1 MSKPATKAECLIQLA
16 MDHPVLRAR
25 QLREAGIG
33 SATLAAAVE
42 AGIIERVSRGIY
54 RHVDSEW
61 DENEHLSEVVARV
74 PQAVVVLLS
83 ALNFHGIGSHQAHA
97 VYLLLKQNAV
107 KPRITYPPIEIVRS
121 SIPEAFIEGVETHR
135 LNGVDVS
142 ITDPART
149 VADCFKHRSKL
160 GLELCLEA
168 LKEVHRAAVTPA
180 ELLRYARMNR
190 VEKVITPYLEALW

>member
-1 MSKPATKAECLIQLA
+1 MSKSTTKAQRLIEFAQ
-16 MDHPVLRAR
+16 DHPILRAR

-42 AGIIERVSRGIY
+42 AGTIERVSRGIY

-74 PQAVVVLLS
+74 PQAVVVLIS
-83 ALNFHGIGSHQAHA
+83 ALNFHGIGTHQAHA

-107 KPRITYPPIEIVRS
+107 KPRITYPPIEIVQS
-121 SIPEAFIEGVETHR
+121 SIPEAFTEGVSIHR
-135 LNGVDVS
+135 LNGIDVA

-168 LKEVHRAAVTPA
+168 LKEVHRSGITPA

-190 VEKVITPYLEALW
+190 VEKIITPYLEALS